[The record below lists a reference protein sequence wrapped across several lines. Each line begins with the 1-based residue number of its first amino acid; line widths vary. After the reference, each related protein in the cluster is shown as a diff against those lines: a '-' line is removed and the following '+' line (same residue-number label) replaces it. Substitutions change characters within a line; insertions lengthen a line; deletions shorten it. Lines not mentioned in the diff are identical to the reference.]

1 MKKLIILIFFISPTI
16 LFSQKRLDIS
26 IRFDN
31 KIDVSKLY
39 SNYHNGYRDIDFK
52 DSIINNEIKI
62 KDYFINEEVPFF
74 VVIISFDNLY
84 FIYILS
90 SIFVFISFIIEKNIK
105 LYFQLISIIINLIT
119 IGIIFYLSNKQYK
132 NQINYIEV
140 FYNPQTYVLFL
151 LFFFNTYK
159 ILNKIKST

>member
-1 MKKLIILIFFISPTI
+1 MKSHRIFKYNLYKNIFNVFSNIFILNIFLLTYIFP
-16 LFSQKRLDIS
+16 
-26 IRFDN
+26 
-31 KIDVSKLY
+31 
-39 SNYHNGYRDIDFK
+39 G
-52 DSIINNEIKI
+52 IKI
-62 KDYFINEEVPFF
+62 GLPFF

-84 FIYILS
+84 FIYVLS

-140 FYNPQTYVLFL
+140 F
-151 LFFFNTYK
+151 
-159 ILNKIKST
+159 

>member
-1 MKKLIILIFFISPTI
+1 MKSHRIFKYNLYKNIFNVFSNIFILNIFLLTYIFPGIKIGLPFFI
-16 LFSQKRLDIS
+16 
-26 IRFDN
+26 
-31 KIDVSKLY
+31 
-39 SNYHNGYRDIDFK
+39 
-52 DSIINNEIKI
+52 
-62 KDYFINEEVPFF
+62 
-74 VVIISFDNLY
+74 VIISFDNLY
-84 FIYILS
+84 FIYVLS

-140 FYNPQTYVLFL
+140 FYNPQTYLLFL

-159 ILNKIKST
+159 ILNKIKSTRIL

>member
-1 MKKLIILIFFISPTI
+1 MKSLKIFQYNLYKNIFNVFSNIFILNIFLLTYIFPGIKIGLPFFI
-16 LFSQKRLDIS
+16 
-26 IRFDN
+26 
-31 KIDVSKLY
+31 
-39 SNYHNGYRDIDFK
+39 
-52 DSIINNEIKI
+52 
-62 KDYFINEEVPFF
+62 
-74 VVIISFDNLY
+74 VIISFDNLY
-84 FIYILS
+84 FIYVLS

-140 FYNPQTYVLFL
+140 LYNPQTYFLFL

-159 ILNKIKST
+159 ILNKIISTRVFCAY